1 MRGDEGSCEGGSGVG
16 EAEKGDKGGKH
27 GGQQQEQKR
36 EEGKM
41 KEEGGTEADGCGRWK
56 EAGRLGFYRSSTV
69 YEIRRYVSSAE
80 ESSLHLRR
88 CILPLPLCALLT
100 RKLHCR

>member
-41 KEEGGTEADGCGRWK
+41 KEKRRRDRSRW
-56 EAGRLGFYRSSTV
+56 
-69 YEIRRYVSSAE
+69 
-80 ESSLHLRR
+80 
-88 CILPLPLCALLT
+88 LLSV
-100 RKLHCR
+100 